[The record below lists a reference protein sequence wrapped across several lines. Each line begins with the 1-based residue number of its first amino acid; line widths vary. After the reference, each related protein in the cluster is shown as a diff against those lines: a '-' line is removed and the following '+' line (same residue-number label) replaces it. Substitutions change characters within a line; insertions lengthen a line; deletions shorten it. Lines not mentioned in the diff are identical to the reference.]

1 MAIMRELWSERG
13 YSDLGLSCQNL
24 RDQAARLEETFGN
37 VQGTILKNTGGE
49 KRQFVEHGEGENLLF
64 EDQDSN
70 IEAEQST
77 AENLHTYLEPEDPKS
92 PVLTPMDPCAHEI
105 LARTRSWMVQH
116 QYLPQSA
123 QLLVN
128 LDAELSTRG

>member
-92 PVLTPMDPCAHEI
+92 PVLTPMDLNPC
-105 LARTRSWMVQH
+105 TRPWKVQH

-128 LDAELSTRG
+128 LDAEISTRG